1 MEDLKEKKV
10 TKTKPLSSYDDS
22 ELRERV
28 EQLEQRLAVEK
39 ERVTKMWGRMG
50 L

>member
-22 ELRERV
+22 ELRERI
-28 EQLEQRLAVEK
+28 EQLEETLAIERQRIAKV
-39 ERVTKMWGRMG
+39 WGRMG

>member
-1 MEDLKEKKV
+1 MEDLKERKV

-22 ELRERV
+22 ELRERI
-28 EQLEQRLAVEK
+28 EELEISLKTAS
-39 ERVTKMWGRMG
+39 ERIAKMWGRMG